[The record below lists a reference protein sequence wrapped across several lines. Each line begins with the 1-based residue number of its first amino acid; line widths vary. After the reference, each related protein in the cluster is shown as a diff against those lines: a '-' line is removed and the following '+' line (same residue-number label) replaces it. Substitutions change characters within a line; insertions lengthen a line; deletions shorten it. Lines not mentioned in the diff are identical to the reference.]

1 MSNEERLRKL
11 LSDLGKATLRGVRKC
26 PKCGTYNGSRGLC
39 CKNKYCD
46 AVFKEPGE
54 KRKLSTEACKLIT
67 GTTAQVFSVRV
78 RDKGPDYR
86 GFVQLPLMNAT
97 VSNDITSLISQT
109 AALCFVDSCERSFD
123 TSVLKCHEKNS
134 AEASV
139 STCQHIQA
147 ALRCYAEAQPLTLRN
162 SILSSLNVNNET
174 KQEIWLLATETSGP
188 LVQRVSKN
196 IMAVKCK
203 ASPKHPLGYLHFSL
217 FVTKLRDRIEHRYFC
232 SCTPFKNATKS
243 PVDKVDGG
251 RSAHRNR
258 CIHFYACICAFA
270 SDPKLAEEF
279 SYYVNL
285 DQTDLSVP
293 KPLSMMLQSNEQ
305 EKIVGIDFN
314 GLTADETDTHLLIFR
329 DDTLTVQ
336 SLDGNRLDLDSM
348 NLDSA
353 MLSHGIVENIEVE
366 CDRTLLAESSVISQ
380 VHNLEVIEQSG
391 MQLDGNAVK
400 ILEEQAN
407 IESKYNVLN
416 NGQYILND
424 NNIKILNSGS
434 LKMVDTSTVLE
445 ANGMKL
451 ITGEAPS
458 NVGGI
463 KIIDKTDLLQYEA
476 GNVANNLESSD
487 VNLQP
492 VVVSAKRKRDEKSV
506 ATLNNL
512 NSIEPRKAKTKLQI
526 IKKYQ
531 NLCEDLDESNINLP
545 FVKWL
550 ASITERINQTMH
562 FQFDGKPDPLV
573 FHVPQIFF
581 DCLRERISC
590 GGKKKRLPNS
600 TTAFVRKDGVPL
612 GTFTKYTWQITNI
625 LHVKSIFETPLIPL
639 EITRSF
645 VQNADGT
652 YELYKREETE
662 IDRYK
667 KTNSNA
673 LIKPLELKTYLK
685 VGNTSPNQVEPTP
698 FLIEWI
704 PDILP
709 ISKIGE
715 LRIRFEFGHVKNET
729 TSLRSTVRRGEGR
742 FIGGKRSSA
751 RGEGCSTK
759 KTIGHSAPDS

>member
-78 RDKGPDYR
+78 RDRGPDYR
-86 GFVQLPLMNAT
+86 GFVQLPLINAT
-97 VSNDITSLISQT
+97 ISNEMTTLISQST
-109 AALCFVDSCERSFD
+109 ALCFVDSCERSFD

-134 AEASV
+134 SNVPV

-162 SILSSLNVNNET
+162 SILSSLNVNNEL

-203 ASPKHPLGYLHFSL
+203 ASPKHPLGYLHFSF
-217 FVTKLRDRIEHRYFC
+217 FVTKLKDRIEHRYCC
-232 SCTPFKNATKS
+232 SCYTFKGITKTIG
-243 PVDKVDGG
+243 DKPDMTQT
-251 RSAHRNR
+251 SQNKR
-258 CIHFYACICAFA
+258 CVHFYACICAFA
-270 SDPKLAEEF
+270 SDVKLSEEF
-279 SYYVNL
+279 SYYINL
-285 DQTDLSVP
+285 DQTDLSIP
-293 KPLSMMLQSNEQ
+293 KPLTTMLQDNEQ
-305 EKIVGIDFN
+305 DKIIGIDLD
-314 GLTADETDTHLLIFR
+314 GLTTDDTDTHLLIFR

-336 SLDGNRLDLDSM
+336 SLDGNRIDLDSM
-348 NLDSA
+348 NLDSTI
-353 MLSHGIVENIEVE
+353 LQVE
-366 CDRTLLAESSVISQ
+366 CDRNLLDDNNMISQ
-380 VHNLEVIEQSG
+380 VSNLEVVDQSG
-391 MQLDGNAVK
+391 VPLGENTVK
-400 ILEEQAN
+400 IMDDQTS
-407 IESKYNVLN
+407 IDSKYNVLN
-416 NGQYILND
+416 NSQYILND
-424 NNIKILNSGS
+424 NNIKILNTGT
-434 LKMVDTSTVLE
+434 LKVLDTNSILDV
-445 ANGMKL
+445 NNMKL
-451 ITGEAPS
+451 IDTNSVS
-458 NVGGI
+458 NTSSV
-463 KIIDKTDLLQYEA
+463 KIIDKNTLAQYDT
-476 GNVANNLESSD
+476 GSISNIESS
-487 VNLQP
+487 NIQLP
-492 VVVSAKRKRDEKSV
+492 ISTKRKRDEKPTS
-506 ATLNNL
+506 TNTTSLNNL
-512 NSIEPRKAKTKLQI
+512 SSIEPRKAKTKLQI
-526 IKKYQ
+526 VKKYQ
-531 NLCEDLDESNINLP
+531 NPCEDLNEANINLP
-545 FVKWL
+545 FIKWL

-667 KTNSNA
+667 KTNNNA

-685 VGNTSPNQVEPTP
+685 VGNTSPNQIEPTP

-729 TSLRSTVRRGEGR
+729 NHRWRKIALL
-742 FIGGKRSSA
+742 KNY
-751 RGEGCSTK
+751 
-759 KTIGHSAPDS
+759 

>member
-1 MSNEERLRKL
+1 MLKSLHFVGLTAMSNEERLKKL

-67 GTTAQVFSVRV
+67 GSTVQVYSVRV
-78 RDKGPDYR
+78 KDKGPDYR
-86 GFVQLPLMNAT
+86 GFVQLPLINT
-97 VSNDITSLISQT
+97 TISNDITMLISQT
-109 AALCFVDSCERSFD
+109 ALCFVDSCERSFH
-123 TSVLKCHEKNS
+123 TSVLKCHEKGYSNT
-134 AEASV
+134 V
-139 STCQHIQA
+139 FTCQHIQT
-147 ALRCYAEAQPLTLRN
+147 ALKCYAQAQPLTLKN
-162 SILSSLNVNNET
+162 SILSSLNVNNEM

-203 ASPKHPLGYLHFSL
+203 ASPKHPLGYLHFSF
-217 FVTKLRDRIEHRYFC
+217 FVSKLKDKIEHRYFC
-232 SCTPFKNATKS
+232 SCTTFKGTTKS
-243 PVDKVDGG
+243 GDKADGT
-251 RSAHRNR
+251 SSSQSKR
-258 CIHFYACICAFA
+258 CVHFYACICAFA
-270 SDPKLAEEF
+270 SDPKLSEEF
-279 SYYVNL
+279 SYYINL
-285 DQTDLSVP
+285 DQTQSSIE
-293 KPLSMMLQSNEQ
+293 KPLATVPQNE
-305 EKIVGIDFN
+305 EDKIVGIDLDS
-314 GLTADETDTHLLIFR
+314 LTTDETDTHLLIFR

-336 SLDGNRLDLDSM
+336 SLDGNRLDLDSI
-348 NLDSA
+348 NLDSTI
-353 MLSHGIVENIEVE
+353 LPHGIVENIEVE
-366 CDRTLLAESSVISQ
+366 CDRSLLDDNSIISQ
-380 VHNLEVIEQSG
+380 VHNLEVIDQNG
-391 MQLDGNAVK
+391 VQLGGGNTIK
-400 ILEEQAN
+400 ILDDQGT
-407 IESKYNVLN
+407 IDTKYNVLN
-416 NGQYILND
+416 NSQYILND
-424 NNIKILNSGS
+424 NNIKILDSSTLKVLDASTTILDVTNAKLVDNNITLNNGGVKIVDRNTVVQYNNKSTSNSEGN
-434 LKMVDTSTVLE
+434 TTQPTIST
-445 ANGMKL
+445 
-451 ITGEAPS
+451 
-458 NVGGI
+458 
-463 KIIDKTDLLQYEA
+463 
-476 GNVANNLESSD
+476 
-487 VNLQP
+487 
-492 VVVSAKRKRDEKSV
+492 KRKRDEKHMNNS
-506 ATLNNL
+506 NSNL
-512 NSIEPRKAKTKLQI
+512 NSSELRKTKAKSQI
-526 IKKYQ
+526 VKKYQ
-531 NLCEDLDESNINLP
+531 NTCDDLDEASTNLP
-545 FVKWL
+545 FIKWL

-625 LHVKSIFETPLIPL
+625 LHVKSIFETPYIPL

-662 IDRYK
+662 IDRFK
-667 KTNSNA
+667 KTNNNA

-729 TSLRSTVRRGEGR
+729 SHKWRKVALS
-742 FIGGKRSSA
+742 KN
-751 RGEGCSTK
+751 
-759 KTIGHSAPDS
+759 D

>member
-11 LSDLGKATLRGVRKC
+11 LSDLGKATLRGIRKC

-86 GFVQLPLMNAT
+86 GFVQLPLINAT
-97 VSNDITSLISQT
+97 ISNEMTTLISQST
-109 AALCFVDSCERSFD
+109 ALCFVDSCERSFD

-134 AEASV
+134 SDVPV
-139 STCQHIQA
+139 SACQHIQA

-162 SILSSLNVNNET
+162 SILSSLNVNNEM

-203 ASPKHPLGYLHFSL
+203 ASPKHPLGYLHFSF
-217 FVTKLRDRIEHRYFC
+217 FVTKLKDRIEHRYFC
-232 SCTPFKNATKS
+232 SCSTFKGIGKT
-243 PVDKVDGG
+243 VGDKPDMAQ
-251 RSAHRNR
+251 SSQNKR
-258 CIHFYACICAFA
+258 CVHFYACICAFA
-270 SDPKLAEEF
+270 SDAKLSEEF
-279 SYYVNL
+279 SYYINL
-285 DQTDLSVP
+285 DQNDLSIS
-293 KPLSMMLQSNEQ
+293 KPLTTVLQNEQ
-305 EKIVGIDFN
+305 DKIVGIDLD
-314 GLTADETDTHLLIFR
+314 GLTTDDTDTHLLIFR

-348 NLDSA
+348 NLESTI
-353 MLSHGIVENIEVE
+353 LPHSIVENIEVE
-366 CDRTLLAESSVISQ
+366 CNRTLLEDNNMISQ
-380 VHNLEVIEQSG
+380 VNNLEVINEDG
-391 MQLDGNAVK
+391 VQLGESTVK
-400 ILEEQAN
+400 IMDDQTS
-407 IESKYNVLN
+407 IDSKYNVLN
-416 NGQYILND
+416 NNV
-424 NNIKILNSGS
+424 NN
-434 LKMVDTSTVLE
+434 
-445 ANGMKL
+445 MKL
-451 ITGEAPS
+451 IDTNTVSNTTGVKIVDKNMLVQYDTGSIS
-458 NVGGI
+458 N
-463 KIIDKTDLLQYEA
+463 T
-476 GNVANNLESSD
+476 ESIA
-487 VNLQP
+487 QP
-492 VVVSAKRKRDEKSV
+492 ISTKRKRDDKPTS
-506 ATLNNL
+506 TNSTSLNNL
-512 NSIEPRKAKTKLQI
+512 SSIEPRKAKTKLHI
-526 IKKYQ
+526 VKKYQ
-531 NLCEDLDESNINLP
+531 NPCEDLDEANINLP
-545 FVKWL
+545 FIKWL

-667 KTNSNA
+667 KTNNNA

-729 TSLRSTVRRGEGR
+729 NHRWRKIALL
-742 FIGGKRSSA
+742 KNY
-751 RGEGCSTK
+751 
-759 KTIGHSAPDS
+759 

>member
-1 MSNEERLRKL
+1 MDLEAYVVKINIVMQFLKNLVKKKNYRLKPVNLSQAQL
-11 LSDLGKATLRGVRKC
+11 LKS
-26 PKCGTYNGSRGLC
+26 
-39 CKNKYCD
+39 
-46 AVFKEPGE
+46 
-54 KRKLSTEACKLIT
+54 
-67 GTTAQVFSVRV
+67 
-78 RDKGPDYR
+78 
-86 GFVQLPLMNAT
+86 
-97 VSNDITSLISQT
+97 SL
-109 AALCFVDSCERSFD
+109 FGCERSFD

-134 AEASV
+134 SDV
-139 STCQHIQA
+139 PVPSCQHIQA

-162 SILSSLNVNNET
+162 SILSSLNVNNEM

-217 FVTKLRDRIEHRYFC
+217 FVTKLKDRIEHRYFC
-232 SCTPFKNATKS
+232 SCSTFKGIS
-243 PVDKVDGG
+243 KVTGEKIDVAQ
-251 RSAHRNR
+251 SSQNKR
-258 CIHFYACICAFA
+258 CVHFYACICAFA
-270 SDPKLAEEF
+270 SDAKLSEEF
-279 SYYVNL
+279 SYYINL
-285 DQTDLSVP
+285 DQNDLSIP
-293 KPLSMMLQSNEQ
+293 KPLTTVLQNNEQ
-305 EKIVGIDFN
+305 DRIVGIDLD
-314 GLTADETDTHLLIFR
+314 GLTTDDTNTHLLIFR

-348 NLDSA
+348 NLDSTI
-353 MLSHGIVENIEVE
+353 LPHNIVENLEVE
-366 CDRTLLAESSVISQ
+366 CHRTLLEDNNIISP
-380 VHNLEVIEQSG
+380 VHGLEVINQG
-391 MQLDGNAVK
+391 DVQLSGNA
-400 ILEEQAN
+400 IRIIDNQTS
-407 IESKYNVLN
+407 IDSKYNMLN
-416 NGQYILND
+416 NSQYILND
-424 NNIKILNSGS
+424 NNIKILNTGT
-434 LKMVDTSTVLE
+434 LRILDTNTILDVNNMKLIDTNNVKMVDKSILVPFDTRNISVVESNST
-445 ANGMKL
+445 
-451 ITGEAPS
+451 
-458 NVGGI
+458 
-463 KIIDKTDLLQYEA
+463 Q
-476 GNVANNLESSD
+476 
-487 VNLQP
+487 QP
-492 VVVSAKRKRDEKSV
+492 ISTKRKRNDIPAS
-506 ATLNNL
+506 TNIINLNNL
-512 NSIEPRKAKTKLQI
+512 NSIEPRKAKTKLHVV
-526 IKKYQ
+526 KKYQ
-531 NLCEDLDESNINLP
+531 NPCEGLDEANINLP
-545 FVKWL
+545 FIKWL

-662 IDRYK
+662 MDRYK
-667 KTNSNA
+667 KTNNNA

-729 TSLRSTVRRGEGR
+729 NHRWRKIALL
-742 FIGGKRSSA
+742 KNY
-751 RGEGCSTK
+751 
-759 KTIGHSAPDS
+759 